1 MYSDQMIKEFIKR
14 IFAITVPV
22 TLQNLLGSSRN
33 LVDTMMIGTLGVVQ
47 VAAVG
52 AAGKP
57 FFVMLITI
65 FGITNGAGILIS
77 QYWGKRDADGVAKNV
92 LVTIIISISISTIL
106 VLIINIFSL
115 QIVGFSSS
123 DESVIKYGSE
133 YLRIISTNLIL
144 QSVIISLNVGL
155 RSTGQVKKCTL
166 VSLIGVTSNIVINY
180 ILIFGKLGFDPLGLR
195 GAALGTLYSCI
206 IETFLI
212 VIITLFYN
220 NKFRIS
226 ISKFINIITMEDFKK
241 VLDVSIPLAINS
253 FAWAGGT
260 YVYFMIY
267 GRIGSEELAIMTML
281 EPLSSIMISFFSG
294 LATGTGIL
302 LGHSLGVREYDK
314 VWREA
319 NYAIIFGVVL
329 GVFVFTSVF
338 LFRDIFLGF
347 FTSLPPSTLSMA
359 RFVYLFIMLKVFFM
373 SYNIVVVVGIL
384 RSGGDTKY
392 VMFIDMFCQW
402 AVGIPLCFIAAFI
415 LHLPLHWVAL
425 FAATE
430 EFAKLFLSTKRLK
443 SKKWIRTLIS

>member
-1 MYSDQMIKEFIKR
+1 MIKEFIKR

>member
-1 MYSDQMIKEFIKR
+1 MIKEFIKR

-92 LVTIIISISISTIL
+92 LVTIIISVSISTIL
-106 VLIINIFSL
+106 VLIINIFSH

-206 IETFLI
+206 IETILI

-220 NKFRIS
+220 DKFRLT

-392 VMFIDMFCQW
+392 VMFIDIFCQW